1 MLNRFTKL
9 TTGCV
14 VVLFVLAAIW
24 MTERPAPSQIVIA
37 PARADA
43 GRDLLLQ
50 GVTMQ
55 RDFYRAL
62 LKASYMNRTRDQ
74 VYADG
79 VQTIMASIKK
89 DYGEMGEQIRRPE
102 TKKQFEEVMKLFDQF
117 AVANEKWWQAE
128 VERQKAVAER
138 AASFAKTRESI
149 NVLTH
154 LIAEVTGEMFSITQ
168 NGKKYVAEDRV
179 ALKDEVSNLAIYVRD
194 IHRANYQYILESSE
208 QHKQKIREHI
218 AEKYKIITAIIKAME
233 PHFVTDRERV
243 AVYELKENLTACWA
257 ALNKEME
264 LMESLAK
271 IDVETA
277 TIAGEAMD
285 KMSEMLVAFE
295 SQR

>member
-117 AVANEKWWQAE
+117 AVANKEWWQTE
-128 VERQKAVAER
+128 VERQEAVAER
-138 AASFAKTRESI
+138 AVSFATTMESI